1 MSVWVDDQR
10 GPLRLG
16 FLNGE
21 RKRRR
26 KGRENRAE
34 SSVKRDGGIFHG
46 GHTMANLHC
55 RAGGDRFFFFFL
67 FLYVVFFNVLRSLVD
82 VHPKSDP
89 YPPRFRRE
97 GNWSL
102 FRFGWDSN
110 RDRA

>member
-1 MSVWVDDQR
+1 MLS
-10 GPLRLG
+10 
-16 FLNGE
+16 
-21 RKRRR
+21 
-26 KGRENRAE
+26 
-34 SSVKRDGGIFHG
+34 
-46 GHTMANLHC
+46 
-55 RAGGDRFFFFFL
+55 FFFFFL

-110 RDRA
+110 RDRAGIGKSFDCWEYVGEGGLGIGMEIGRLFWVIIRFLC